1 MSAVRFRALGDPT
14 RLRVIRELSGGTRC
28 VCDLRDRI
36 DVAAPLL
43 SHHLRVL
50 RDAGIVTASRRGR
63 WMDYTLAPDVLAGL
77 SDVLA
82 PAQAGAVR

>member
-1 MSAVRFRALGDPT
+1 MSAARFRALGDPT
-14 RLRVIRELSGGTRC
+14 RLRVIHELAGGTRC
-28 VCDLRDRI
+28 VCELRDRI

-77 SDVLA
+77 TDVLA
-82 PAQAGAVR
+82 PALTGAAR